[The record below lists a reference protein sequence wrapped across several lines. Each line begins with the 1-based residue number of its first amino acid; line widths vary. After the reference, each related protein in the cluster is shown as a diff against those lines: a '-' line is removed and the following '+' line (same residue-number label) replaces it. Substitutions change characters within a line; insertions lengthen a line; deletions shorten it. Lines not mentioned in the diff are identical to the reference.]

1 METNDIIERLD
12 YIKNSIENEE
22 YEKVIV
28 CIEKMKYE
36 LFKKQNVTSEY
47 MDKLINQLK
56 WKSKYVE

>member
-1 METNDIIERLD
+1 METNDIFERLD

-22 YEKVIV
+22 YEKAIV
-28 CIEKMKYE
+28 CIEKMEYE

-56 WKSKYVE
+56 

>member
-56 WKSKYVE
+56 

>member
-1 METNDIIERLD
+1 METNDIIERLG

-22 YEKVIV
+22 YKKAIV
-28 CIEKMKYE
+28 CIEKMEYE
-36 LFKKQNVTSEY
+36 LLKKQNVTSEY